1 MSLARFGRMIAIPEE
16 EYLQLKSLQEVN
28 NPLQNKFLS
37 LSNEYH
43 KQSSISDPYVRVQR
57 QGETLNQM
65 INLKDE
71 LKRRLLEVTPKP
83 YQSRAQSLFQFVA
96 NKLNLNEK
104 GELLNADGSVLSGSN
119 IGDLIQHSVRDRRR
133 NIVPTGWQTF
143 LDVLRDNNVPRMI
156 LNYDTLDEMK
166 SPSSTST
173 PLKKTPV
180 TVIKKENNW
189 FLDKNLPDMSAKSTS
204 YMPLPSKA
212 VKKKSSPSKA
222 VKKKKA
228 VTPPT
233 PRKSSRTKKA
243 KVYFSDE
250 YSSKSPSPTKRKKYF

>member
-250 YSSKSPSPTKRKKYF
+250 YSSKTPSPAKRRKYF